1 MEISHCVGKLTEA
14 EKCFEKC
21 LRIREEKLGMKS
33 SRVGQTLKH
42 MLSFYEEQG
51 NQEFSTNF
59 PQYPY
64 RQPN

>member
-1 MEISHCVGKLTEA
+1 MLLRMGTLCTELGRIEEA

-21 LRIREEKLGMKS
+21 LRIREEKCGHKS

-51 NQEFSTNF
+51 NNLW
-59 PQYPY
+59 
-64 RQPN
+64 

>member
-1 MEISHCVGKLTEA
+1 MGTLCTELGRIEEA

-21 LRIREEKLGMKS
+21 LRIREEKCGHKS

-51 NQEFSTNF
+51 NNLW
-59 PQYPY
+59 
-64 RQPN
+64 